1 MSLLASARPRAARC
15 ERLKNNSREAWRTTP
30 AAVGT
35 MKHVEMIP
43 GAMLLR
49 IIVMLVVESGWIFQ
63 SHHLLC
69 LTAVV
74 GMVRIAL
81 TAVPGVMPHPA
92 TVRDLVKEISSMHI
106 AAAGMERTVVMM
118 YGAIHLTRTA
128 LFVVDN
134 SLTQSWLPLHALPA
148 GTGALIVLHAV
159 KTWCVYNMRDTLDV
173 AIKVS
178 IKRKE

>member
-1 MSLLASARPRAARC
+1 
-15 ERLKNNSREAWRTTP
+15 
-30 AAVGT
+30 

-106 AAAGMERTVVMM
+106 AAAGMEKTVVMM
-118 YGAIHLTRTA
+118 YGAIHLTRTV
-128 LFVVDN
+128 LFVVGS
-134 SLTQSWLPLHALPA
+134 SLTQSWLLIHALGV
-148 GTGALIVLHAV
+148 GTGVRIVLHAV

-178 IKRKE
+178 IKKGVIAF

>member
-1 MSLLASARPRAARC
+1 
-15 ERLKNNSREAWRTTP
+15 
-30 AAVGT
+30 

-106 AAAGMERTVVMM
+106 AAAGMEKTVVMM
-118 YGAIHLTRTA
+118 YGAIHLTRTV
-128 LFVVDN
+128 LFVVGS
-134 SLTQSWLPLHALPA
+134 SLTQSWLLIHALGV
-148 GTGALIVLHAV
+148 GTGVQIVLHAV
-159 KTWCVYNMRDTLDV
+159 EMICSVCSLMVILVVDIQVR
-173 AIKVS
+173 S
-178 IKRKE
+178 